1 MPLGK
6 SAFQFYNINMPT
18 QRSLFLEHVAQ
29 TSDFPL
35 SLEIEQAEGMY
46 MTDVDGKKYL
56 DLISG
61 ISVSN
66 LGHRHPN
73 VINAVKEQLEKYT
86 YLMVYGEFVQSPQVK
101 LATLLA
107 DNLPNTLNSC
117 YLVNSGSEA
126 NEGAMKLAKRYTGR
140 QQIISFKNAYHGST
154 QGCLSIIGS
163 DDFKKPFEPLLPN
176 ITQLEFNNETDL
188 AQISTK
194 TACVIV
200 EPIMG
205 EAGVVAPTN
214 NFLKKLRDKC
224 TETGA
229 LLIFDEI
236 QTGFGR
242 TGKLF
247 AFEHF
252 GVTPD
257 ILTLAK
263 AMGGGFPIGA
273 FIASNEIMGSLKTN
287 PILGHIT
294 TFGGHPVSCAAAYA
308 NLQTLLTQKNLIS
321 TVPQKEQLFKDLL
334 KHPKIKAIRSFGL
347 LIAVEFDSFETNK
360 AIIDA
365 CIENGV
371 LTDWFL
377 FNDKSLRIAPPLI
390 ITEEEIK
397 MACEVILD
405 SIES

>member
-1 MPLGK
+1 
-6 SAFQFYNINMPT
+6 MPT
-18 QRSLFLEHVAQ
+18 QRSLFLQHVAQ

-35 SLEIEQAEGMY
+35 CLEIEKAEGMY
-46 MTDVDGKKYL
+46 MTDVDGKTYL

-73 VINAVKEQLEKYT
+73 VINTVKEQLEKYT

-101 LATLLA
+101 LAQLLCSQ
-107 DNLPNTLNSC
+107 LPSPLSSC
-117 YLVNSGSEA
+117 YFVNSGSEA

-140 QQIISFKNAYHGST
+140 KEIISFKNAYHGST
-154 QGCLSIIGS
+154 QGCLSIIGG

-176 ITQLEFNNETDL
+176 ITQIAFNNENDL
-188 AQISTK
+188 TKITEK
-194 TACVIV
+194 TACVVV

-205 EAGVVAPTN
+205 EAGIIAPQN
-214 NFLKKLRDKC
+214 NFLQKLRARC

-247 AFEHF
+247 ALEHF
-252 GVTPD
+252 GVVPD

-273 FIASNEIMGSLKTN
+273 FVSSNATMSSLKNN

-294 TFGGHPVSCAAAYA
+294 TFGGHPVSCAAAFA
-308 NLQTLLTQKNLIS
+308 NLHTLLTDKELIS
-321 TVPQKEQLFKDLL
+321 SVAQKEQLFKQLL
-334 KHPKIKAIRSFGL
+334 VHPSIKEVRSFGL
-347 LIAVEFDSFETNK
+347 MLAIEFDSFETNK
-360 AIIDA
+360 AIIDK
-365 CIENGV
+365 CIEKGV

-390 ITEEEIK
+390 ITNEEIEW
-397 MACEVILD
+397 ACKIILEA
-405 SIES
+405 I

>member
-1 MPLGK
+1 
-6 SAFQFYNINMPT
+6 MPT
-18 QRSLFLEHVAQ
+18 QRSLFLQHVAQ

-35 SLEIEQAEGMY
+35 CLEIEKAEGMY
-46 MTDVDGKKYL
+46 MTDVDGKTYL

-73 VINAVKEQLEKYT
+73 VIHAVKEQLEKYT

-101 LATLLA
+101 LAQLLC
-107 DNLPNTLNSC
+107 NQLPEPLSSC
-117 YLVNSGSEA
+117 YFVNSGSEA

-140 QQIISFKNAYHGST
+140 KEIISFKNAYHGST
-154 QGCLSIIGS
+154 QGCLSIIGG

-176 ITQLEFNNETDL
+176 IIQLEFNNESDL
-188 AQISTK
+188 TK
-194 TACVIV
+194 ITTATACVVV

-205 EAGVVAPTN
+205 EAGVVVPQN
-214 NFLKKLRDKC
+214 DFLLKLRKKC

-247 AFEHF
+247 ALEHF
-252 GVTPD
+252 GVVPD

-273 FIASNEIMGSLKTN
+273 FVASNTIMSSLKTN

-294 TFGGHPVSCAAAYA
+294 TFGGHPVSCAAAFA
-308 NLQTLLTQKNLIS
+308 NLHTLLTNKELIN
-321 TVPQKEQLFKDLL
+321 TVANKEQLFRKLL
-334 KHPKIKAIRSFGL
+334 VHPKIKEVRSFGL
-347 LIAVEFDSFETNK
+347 LLAVEFDSFETNK
-360 AIIDA
+360 AIIDR

-390 ITEEEIK
+390 ITEQEIE
-397 MACEVILD
+397 MACKVILEA
-405 SIES
+405 INPQP

>member
-1 MPLGK
+1 
-6 SAFQFYNINMPT
+6 MPT

-35 SLEIEQAEGMY
+35 SLEIEKAEGMY
-46 MTDVDGKKYL
+46 MTDVDSKKYL

-163 DDFKKPFEPLLPN
+163 DDFKKSFEPLLPN
-176 ITQLEFNNETDL
+176 ITQLEFNNENDL
-188 AQISTK
+188 AQITTK

-252 GVTPD
+252 GVIPD

-308 NLQTLLTQKNLIS
+308 NLQTLLTEKVLIS
-321 TVPQKEQLFKDLL
+321 SVPQKEQFFKDLL
-334 KHPKIKAIRSFGL
+334 KHQKIKAIRSFGL

-360 AIIDA
+360 AIIDT

-397 MACEVILD
+397 WACGVIVEAID
-405 SIES
+405 NNP

>member
-1 MPLGK
+1 
-6 SAFQFYNINMPT
+6 MPT

-73 VINAVKEQLEKYT
+73 VISAVKEQLEKYT

-107 DNLPNTLNSC
+107 DNLPSNLNSC

-176 ITQLEFNNETDL
+176 ITQLTFNNENDL
-188 AQISTK
+188 AQITTK

-205 EAGVVAPTN
+205 EAGVIAPTN

-224 TETGA
+224 TETGT

-247 AFEHF
+247 AFEYF

-308 NLQTLLTQKNLIS
+308 NLQTLLTEKELIS
-321 TVPQKEQLFKDLL
+321 TVPLKEQLFKDLL
-334 KHPKIKAIRSFGL
+334 KHPKIKALRSFGL

-360 AIIDA
+360 AIIDK
-365 CIENGV
+365 CIANGV

-397 MACEVILD
+397 MACGVILEA
-405 SIES
+405 IEHQ

>member
-1 MPLGK
+1 MPVGK
-6 SAFQFYNINMPT
+6 SAFQFYNFNMTT
-18 QRSLFLEHVAQ
+18 QRSLFLQHVAQ

-35 SLEIEQAEGMY
+35 CLEIVKAEGMY
-46 MTDVDGKKYL
+46 MYDVDDKKYM

-73 VINAVKEQLEKYT
+73 IIHAVKEQLEKYT

-101 LATLLA
+101 LAQLLTQQ
-107 DNLPNTLNSC
+107 LPSSLSSC
-117 YLVNSGSEA
+117 YFVNSGSEA

-140 QQIISFKNAYHGST
+140 KEIISFKNAYHGST
-154 QGCLSIIGS
+154 QGCLSIIGD

-176 ITQLEFNNETDL
+176 ITQLEFNNESNL
-188 AQISTK
+188 AAISTK

-205 EAGVVAPTN
+205 EAGVIAPTN
-214 NFLKKLRDKC
+214 NFLLKLKNRC
-224 TETGA
+224 TETGT

-252 GVTPD
+252 GVVPD

-273 FIASNEIMGSLKTN
+273 FVASNEIMGSLKTN

-308 NLQTLLTQKNLIS
+308 NLHTLLTHKELIS
-321 TVPQKEQLFKDLL
+321 TVATKEQLFRKLL
-334 KHPKIKAIRSFGL
+334 VHTKIKEVRSFGL
-347 LIAVEFDSFETNK
+347 LLAVEFDSFETNK
-360 AIIDA
+360 AIIDR

-390 ITEEEIK
+390 ITEDEIK
-397 MACEVILD
+397 MACKVILEA
-405 SIES
+405 I